1 MAVTYGFFNSVGGD
15 RKYNA
20 DDISGYF
27 VKLISDGVF
36 ATPASAMQVQEN
48 SGMTVQVSAGYG
60 FVKCRWIKNDAPYL
74 LTLDAADL
82 IVDRVDR
89 VVMRLDIPNRLME
102 LAIKKGTT
110 EAPAL
115 TRVDG
120 GVWELS
126 LAQIAVAAG
135 ATSIT
140 QADITDE
147 RADTSVCGYVT
158 GLIDQIDTTNLF
170 AQYNAAFNTWFAN
183 VQETVKSTTIVMD
196 YHSRFITTVSTTA
209 VPVNITAFNSALD
222 VINVYVNGMRLAAG
236 IDYTY
241 TSTTVTLAE
250 ALTVAGTVV
259 DIEILKSIDMQGV
272 ETIMQYLAALEGR
285 VQAIETRLGG
295 LSFCK
300 LTKAEY
306 DALTTKDANTVYYV
320 VDSSKITQY
329 LGSVEVAGGTIQI
342 TRFTALQSGT
352 TGSISGL
359 PTYD

>member
-1 MAVTYGFFNSVGGD
+1 
-15 RKYNA
+15 
-20 DDISGYF
+20 
-27 VKLISDGVF
+27 
-36 ATPASAMQVQEN
+36 
-48 SGMTVQVSAGYG
+48 
-60 FVKCRWIKNDAPYL
+60 
-74 LTLDAADL
+74 
-82 IVDRVDR
+82 
-89 VVMRLDIPNRLME
+89 MRLDIPNRLIE

-126 LAQIAVAAG
+126 LAQIAVTAG
-135 ATSIT
+135 TTSIT

-259 DIEILKSIDMQGV
+259 DIEVLKSIDMQGV

-306 DALTTKDANTVYYV
+306 DVLTTKDAKTVYYV
-320 VDSSKITQY
+320 VDGSKITQY
-329 LGSVEVAGGTIQI
+329 LGSVEVAGGTVQI

-359 PTYD
+359 PTYE